1 MTEQDIPFSHI
12 EPLVTAAEQA
22 GDRLKCTFTCPIS
35 RKSANAMVGIVE
47 ANADTLGTKVR
58 SRLRSGAIQSIARSA
73 TRSLR
78 SLFGSGVVGRLASEI
93 ANDKAKE
100 VASTGGY
107 STEELQRA
115 QVAAFKQVMSQ
126 FAWNPEH
133 EGYVHLSE
141 MKTVPAAGA

>member
-1 MTEQDIPFSHI
+1 MTEQDIPFSQI
-12 EPLVTAAEQA
+12 EPLVTAAEQI
-22 GDRLKCTFTCPIS
+22 GDRLKCTFTCPVS
-35 RKSANAMVGIVE
+35 SKSANAMVGIVE
-47 ANADTLGTKVR
+47 ANSDTLGTKVR
-58 SRLRSGAIQSIARSA
+58 SRLRSGAIQTMARSA

-100 VASTGGY
+100 VAATGGF

-115 QVAAFKQVMSQ
+115 QVAAFKQVLSQ

-133 EGYVHLSE
+133 EGYVHRSE
-141 MKTVPAAGA
+141 AQTVPVAQA